1 MKHFILNG
9 GDGDGYQNCLHGYV
23 EGASSSA
30 KDRSAASVV
39 TNIYLFVILAGT
51 FAYLR
56 SAWQSSR
63 LKLTLKFVF

>member
-1 MKHFILNG
+1 MSRYDKASRKIISFWTCCCLLKHFILNG

-39 TNIYLFVILAGT
+39 TSQTNIYL
-51 FAYLR
+51 
-56 SAWQSSR
+56 
-63 LKLTLKFVF
+63 